1 LRLILDIC
9 RQNNFQM
16 TVITKKT
23 TGKSISKILK
33 DIKPK
38 KKGVNMKRFSGKL
51 LWKGDA
57 LAVQQQM
64 RNDR

>member
-1 LRLILDIC
+1 
-9 RQNNFQM
+9 M